1 MHRNHSF
8 LLRLLVIVNLICWVQ
23 CLPSDAASPEKR
35 VALVIGNS
43 AYQNT
48 PALPNPRNDATEIGK
63 VLKRLGFEVDVQVDL
78 TKSTL
83 DKVLRQFGD
92 RLEGAQVAVF
102 YYAGHGIQVAGTN
115 YLIPIDATLRKE
127 KDLYFEVSELN
138 LVLQQMEGAQRV
150 NLVFLDACRDNPLSK
165 KLAEGMGSG
174 RSTLIGRGLAPM
186 KASDG
191 TMISYATKDGE
202 VASDGK
208 GKHSPYSQ
216 AILNHIEAPMEIS
229 QMLRKVREDV
239 KKITDNRQTPWEY
252 GSLTGDF
259 YFTGP
264 IKVEISQEPTKSDS
278 KSKMEALYW
287 QSIMNDNDPAV
298 FESYLKKYP
307 DGEFSDLAKIK
318 ISNLKKGQK
327 NELLPSLA
335 QTVQPAVLQPNIGAV
350 KSDEVTGNKLTSGFA
365 ETFSGNGVDSSRWGQ
380 WDNDAKPERQYGN
393 GLIISGGA
401 KDKVLSGIDS
411 KFYLT
416 GDFDVEVSYEIIKW
430 PFNENP
436 ELDRHRCANVH
447 LFVHNGK
454 KGSNRYCV
462 SVERYN
468 GNKSIF
474 EGYAI
479 AWVIKGELQF
489 DPQPKIT
496 THEKGKLR
504 LKRENRE
511 IQSYFDE
518 GGSWKL
524 MSEIPATFDMPL
536 KIGLGM
542 YNFSSKNNVVPTEVE
557 VRFTNLKINL
567 N

>member
-1 MHRNHSF
+1 MHRKQSF
-8 LLRLLVIVNLICWVQ
+8 LFRLLAMVNLIFYAQ
-23 CLPSDAASPEKR
+23 CLPSHADSSEKR

-48 PALPNPRNDATEIGK
+48 PALPNPRNDAIEIGK
-63 VLKRLGFEVDVQVDL
+63 VLQRLGYDVDVQVDL
-78 TKSTL
+78 TKQHM

-102 YYAGHGIQVAGTN
+102 YYAGHGIQVSGTN
-115 YLIPIDATLRKE
+115 YLIPIDASLRKE

-165 KLAEGMGSG
+165 KLAEGMVAG

-191 TMISYATKDGE
+191 TLISYATKDGE

-239 KKITDNRQTPWEY
+239 KKLTDNRQTPWEY

-264 IKVEISQEPTKSDS
+264 VKVEISSESTKSDS

-287 QSIMNDNDPAV
+287 QSIMNDTDPAV
-298 FESYLKKYP
+298 FEAYIKKYP
-307 DGEFSDLAKIK
+307 DGEFSDLARIK
-318 ISNLKKGQK
+318 ISRLKGGQD
-327 NELLPSLA
+327 NNVVA
-335 QTVQPAVLQPNIGAV
+335 I
-350 KSDEVTGNKLTSGFA
+350 NKLQNGFI
-365 ETFSGNGVDSSRWGQ
+365 ESFSGNGIDSSRWVE
-380 WDNDAKPERQYGN
+380 WDSDTKAKRQYGK
-393 GLIISGGA
+393 GLVISGGA
-401 KDKVLSGIDS
+401 DDKVLSGITS
-411 KFYLT
+411 KLYLI

-430 PFNENP
+430 PFYENP
-436 ELDRHRCANVH
+436 EMDRHRCANAH
-447 LFVHNGK
+447 LFVYNGTTIE
-454 KGSNRYCV
+454 NDRYYV
-462 SVERYN
+462 SVERFN
-468 GNKSIF
+468 GNKSTF
-474 EGYAI
+474 EGYLI
-479 AWVIKGELQF
+479 AWVTRGKLEI
-489 DPQPKIT
+489 DPQPKVT

-504 LKRENRE
+504 IKREDGK
-511 IQSYFDE
+511 IHGYFEE
-518 GGSWKL
+518 GGSWKIL
-524 MSEIPATFDMPL
+524 SENSANFDMPL

-542 YNFSSKNNVVPTEVE
+542 YNFSRKNNVNPTEVE
-557 VRFTNLKINL
+557 VRFTDLKINV